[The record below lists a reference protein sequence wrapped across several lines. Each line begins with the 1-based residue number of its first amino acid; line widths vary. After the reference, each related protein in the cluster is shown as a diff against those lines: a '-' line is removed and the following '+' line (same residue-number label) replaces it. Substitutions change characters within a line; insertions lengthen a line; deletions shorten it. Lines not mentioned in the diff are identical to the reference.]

1 MDAIADLT
9 KVVMDLRRDLEEDM
23 ENLAFHSAVAK
34 IENGSKLLEADGER
48 AQALRPSTHCPHARP
63 SLPTTP
69 LAMRLPTHTSLL
81 PRPRQ
86 ARSVIL

>member
-34 IENGSKLLEADGER
+34 IENGSKLLEADGGPQQYY
-48 AQALRPSTHCPHARP
+48 AHSPAS
-63 SLPTTP
+63 
-69 LAMRLPTHTSLL
+69 
-81 PRPRQ
+81 
-86 ARSVIL
+86 